1 MKMTANNDEE
11 EESLMALLDHLR
23 TRVAYYK
30 SKLDKSEKKLEE
42 TRTKLAH
49 IRSSKAPRVLAI
61 ESGEEEEEE
70 GCDFQPKPHYQEEE
84 EEEDCK
90 IINTK
95 RKPLLVIPAVSPF
108 PAKKKKKKIQ
118 KTEWSES
125 GDFRLTEMV
134 SSSSSPCKVS
144 CETSTTMLNSQH
156 KRKLRTLVLS
166 PTNHHQFLTS
176 ALDGFVNVWQIQDRG
191 SHATLVSSINA
202 LSPKQRRWP
211 EDIAWHPNGG
221 SLVSVYNADSGDSQ
235 LAILNLNDKEKQVVF
250 LEDKPHVKGVINNV
264 MFMPWAA
271 DDCFA
276 TCGNDHA
283 VVLWTAKR
291 TLWKPQVLHTNL
303 HSSAVMGVAGMQQKR
318 MVISVGADKKIIGF
332 DLQSEIADYNHRLE
346 SKCMSVV
353 PNPRDLNL
361 FMVQT
366 GAPQRQLRLFDMRLK
381 VSQVHEFGWNQES
394 STSQSALIN
403 QAWSPDGLYITS
415 GSADPVIHI
424 FDIRYNGSQPSR
436 SIKAH
441 QKRVFKAA
449 WHQSLPLLISI
460 SSDLNIGFHTIT

>member
-1 MKMTANNDEE
+1 MTANNDEE
-11 EESLMALLDHLR
+11 EEEESLMSLLDHLQ

-61 ESGEEEEEE
+61 ESGEEED
-70 GCDFQPKPHYQEEE
+70 CDFQPKPRYQ

-90 IINTK
+90 IINTKK

-108 PAKKKKKKIQ
+108 PAKKKKKIR
-118 KTEWSES
+118 KTEESES
-125 GDFRLTEMV
+125 GDFRLIEMV
-134 SSSSSPCKVS
+134 SSSSSPCKVN

-202 LSPKQRRWP
+202 GSPKQRRWP
-211 EDIAWHPNGG
+211 EDIAWHPSGG

-271 DDCFA
+271 ADCFA

-283 VVLWTAKR
+283 VVLWTAQR
-291 TLWKPQVLHTNL
+291 NLWKPQVLHTN
-303 HSSAVMGVAGMQQKR
+303 SSAVMGVAGMQQKR

>member
-61 ESGEEEEEE
+61 ESGEEEE

-108 PAKKKKKKIQ
+108 PAKKKKIQ
-118 KTEWSES
+118 KKTEWSES
-125 GDFRLTEMV
+125 GDFRLIEMV

-191 SHATLVSSINA
+191 
-202 LSPKQRRWP
+202 
-211 EDIAWHPNGG
+211 
-221 SLVSVYNADSGDSQ
+221 
-235 LAILNLNDKEKQVVF
+235 
-250 LEDKPHVKGVINNV
+250 VK
-264 MFMPWAA
+264 
-271 DDCFA
+271 
-276 TCGNDHA
+276 
-283 VVLWTAKR
+283 
-291 TLWKPQVLHTNL
+291 
-303 HSSAVMGVAGMQQKR
+303 S
-318 MVISVGADKKIIGF
+318 
-332 DLQSEIADYNHRLE
+332 
-346 SKCMSVV
+346 
-353 PNPRDLNL
+353 
-361 FMVQT
+361 
-366 GAPQRQLRLFDMRLK
+366 
-381 VSQVHEFGWNQES
+381 
-394 STSQSALIN
+394 
-403 QAWSPDGLYITS
+403 
-415 GSADPVIHI
+415 
-424 FDIRYNGSQPSR
+424 
-436 SIKAH
+436 
-441 QKRVFKAA
+441 
-449 WHQSLPLLISI
+449 
-460 SSDLNIGFHTIT
+460 

>member
-49 IRSSKAPRVLAI
+49 IRSSKARVLAI

-70 GCDFQPKPHYQEEE
+70 DCDFQPKPRYQEE

-108 PAKKKKKKIQ
+108 PAKKKKKIR

-125 GDFRLTEMV
+125 GDFRLIEMV
-134 SSSSSPCKVS
+134 SSSSSPCKVN

-202 LSPKQRRWP
+202 VSPKQRRWP

-283 VVLWTAKR
+283 VVLWTAQR
-291 TLWKPQVLHTNL
+291 NLWKPQVLHTNL
-303 HSSAVMGVAGMQQKR
+303 HSSAVMGVAGMQQKC

-332 DLQSEIADYNHRLE
+332 DLQSEIADYNHRIE